1 MYSHPCPSQC
11 SNRQLWDRAVSTGTH
26 QLSQHGVGAERREQ
40 ESTKALLGWTKG
52 HPSPML
58 PIQHLSPALNTL
70 YLKKKKEKKK
80 KRKEKGKETN
90 ETKEEKSKRTRRE
103 K

>member
-70 YLKKKKEKKK
+70 YLKKKEKKK

>member
-70 YLKKKKEKKK
+70 YLKKKRKKEKKK
-80 KRKEKGKETN
+80 RKRKRNK
-90 ETKEEKSKRTRRE
+90 
-103 K
+103 